1 MQIGQSQKFQWNE
14 TLGGPHLFLIEEWR
28 RFWRGSDG
36 WRGLDTTDTSD
47 YARACQV
54 KTWLGEVPCHTGSA
68 LVLSGDRGPIA
79 WIAKSNCDGGFLIQ
93 WIGIDNEDD
102 IKPALQSRDLA
113 GVLGGPRAQ
122 EIEFS
127 TGPSGVMHLF
137 DSAEPGD
144 QLRGDNQVVVLKS
157 GDYRMRAG
165 YFDSM
170 SLKMVVREIVR
181 V

>member
-1 MQIGQSQKFQWNE
+1 MQISHSQKYQWNK
-14 TLGGPHLFLIEEWR
+14 TLGGPHLFLMEEFR
-28 RFWRGSDG
+28 RLWRGSDG
-36 WRGLDTTDTSD
+36 WRGLDTTDTD

-54 KTWLGEVPCHTGSA
+54 KTWLESRVTQNRHWFCRGTG
-68 LVLSGDRGPIA
+68 VIA